1 MELFLDLYIVLIQII
16 FFLER
21 FSKILILH
29 QNKHFNVKMKVVGI
43 DEAGR
48 GSVLGPLVLCG
59 VVIDENRVKFL
70 ERIKVKDS
78 KKISP
83 KKRVVLSR
91 KIRKITDYH
100 LVKISARD
108 IDVLRGKEVNLN
120 QIEKI
125 GVQKIIGKSGADTC
139 IVDCF
144 DIKPDR
150 FKNELESHYPN
161 LNVVA
166 EHSAEDKYA
175 VVAAASIVAKVE
187 RDLEMAKIRKE
198 FKDIGS
204 GYPSD
209 PKTIAFLNNS
219 RSDLPD
225 FVRKSWATVSRIEEK
240 YGNK

>member
-1 MELFLDLYIVLIQII
+1 
-16 FFLER
+16 
-21 FSKILILH
+21 
-29 QNKHFNVKMKVVGI
+29 MKVVGI

-59 VVIDENRVKFL
+59 VVIEEDRIKFL

-100 LVKISARD
+100 LVKIPAND
-108 IDVLRGKEVNLN
+108 IDILRANQVNLN
-120 QIEKI
+120 QIEKL
-125 GVQKIIGKSGADTC
+125 GMRKIIEKSGANTC

-144 DIKPDR
+144 DIKPNR
-150 FKNELESHYPN
+150 FKNELEGHYPE
-161 LNVVA
+161 LNIIA
-166 EHSAEDKYA
+166 EHKADDKYV

-187 RDLEMAKIRKE
+187 RDNEILKIRKE
-198 FKDIGS
+198 YKDIGS

-209 PKTIAFLNNS
+209 PKTIQFLKDS
-219 RSDLPD
+219 HPDLPE
-225 FVRKSWATVSRIEEK
+225 FVRKSWETVNRLEENYK
-240 YGNK
+240 TT

>member
-1 MELFLDLYIVLIQII
+1 
-16 FFLER
+16 
-21 FSKILILH
+21 
-29 QNKHFNVKMKVVGI
+29 MKVVGI

-59 VVIDENRVKFL
+59 VVIEEDRIKFL

-100 LVKISARD
+100 LVKIQAHD
-108 IDVLRGKEVNLN
+108 IDILRANQVNLN
-120 QIEKI
+120 QIEKL
-125 GVQKIIGKSGADTC
+125 GMRKIIEKSGANTC

-144 DIKPDR
+144 DIKPNR
-150 FKNELESHYPN
+150 FKSELEGHYPD
-161 LNVVA
+161 LNIIA
-166 EHSAEDKYA
+166 EHKADDKYV

-187 RDLEMAKIRKE
+187 RDNEILKIKKE
-198 FKDIGS
+198 YKDIGS

-209 PKTIAFLNNS
+209 PKTIQFLKNS
-219 RSDLPD
+219 HPDLPE
-225 FVRKSWATVSRIEEK
+225 FVRKSWETVNRIEENYK
-240 YGNK
+240 TT